1 MSLQDGNH
9 PASRRQGAVQGR
21 YGAGAAL
28 THVACLIHGVRGAL
42 ADVQAAR
49 LVGGAVRGGGQLAVG
64 ALGGD
69 PRLAVELAGC
79 GGAQVACGGV
89 NHAVCEAA
97 ALQHFLFE
105 GQQLCVH
112 LFCLLDGAVDEH
124 FSLVELVHA
133 NDAAGV
139 LTCGACLAAVAG
151 GPAQVLLRTLL
162 EVENFVGVVAGER
175 HLGGADQVQVVAFE
189 AVDFVVVLDVEAGAV
204 HDFGAYQGGGGHHGE
219 AVLGC
224 EVERHPHECLLQACY
239 LALEE
244 VEACAGDLRAA
255 CHVDAV
261 DEFADFEVVARFE
274 AFGGEVAGGADFLDD
289 YVVVFAADGY
299 AVDDEVFDAADQF
312 LVFGGFRFGG
322 CLCFVDAGCQ
332 FLRLCDEG
340 GLFFLGCLCDGLA
353 EGVLFGAQGLV
364 FADECAAC
372 GVGFEDAVDVGFVL
386 AACSLGGAEDVG
398 VFAEE
403 VNINHCFI
411 LPNLAV
417 GCGRGLRWWG
427 AGRCGGV

>member
-1 MSLQDGNH
+1 MN
-9 PASRRQGAVQGR
+9 
-21 YGAGAAL
+21 
-28 THVACLIHGVRGAL
+28 
-42 ADVQAAR
+42 
-49 LVGGAVRGGGQLAVG
+49 
-64 ALGGD
+64 
-69 PRLAVELAGC
+69 
-79 GGAQVACGGV
+79 
-89 NHAVCEAA
+89 
-97 ALQHFLFE
+97 LF
-105 GQQLCVH
+105 G
-112 LFCLLDGAVDEH
+112 LLNGAVDEH

-139 LTCGACLAAVAG
+139 LTCGASLAAVAG
-151 GPAQVLLRTLL
+151 GPAQVLLRALL

-224 EVERHPHECLLQACY
+224 EVERHPHECLFEACY

-322 CLCFVDAGCQ
+322 CLCFVDAGGK
-332 FLRLCDEG
+332 FLRLCNEG

-364 FADECAAC
+364 LADECAAC
-372 GVGFEDAVDVGFVL
+372 GVGFEDAVDVSFVL